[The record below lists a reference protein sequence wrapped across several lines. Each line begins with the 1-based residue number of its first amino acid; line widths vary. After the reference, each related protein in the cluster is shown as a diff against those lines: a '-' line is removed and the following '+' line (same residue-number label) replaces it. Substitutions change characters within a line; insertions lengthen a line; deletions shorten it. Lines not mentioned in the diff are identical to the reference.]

1 MPSRAHSTS
10 SSRASPAV
18 PVPALPRPVAC
29 ACALI
34 AAICLLGW
42 AAGIDSLVSVFAGL
56 PAMVPLTATLTLLA
70 SGALTLHGRG
80 ADTRFGPAPALLV
93 TAMAAAILLAHGSAR
108 LDWPF
113 AASFIADHAGWW
125 RLSSP
130 LTAAMFFGMGI
141 SLLALPRAR
150 HVQLA
155 QWLALGVLS
164 LAALTLASY
173 MFRDTFLYQPLP
185 GSGTSILTALVL
197 ILLPLGA
204 LAARP
209 SAGMMAA
216 VAGHTPE
223 AQMARRLLL
232 SAIAMPVLLGALVWL
247 ALHFDAIDTETGI
260 ALLVWGIVALI
271 VASTWHAALRLN
283 RADAARRR
291 AEQALERALASL
303 READAHKDRF
313 MAVLAHELRNPLAPI
328 RAAADLL
335 RLPGGADAAQQ
346 HRTAE
351 IIGRQV
357 ETMTHLVEDL
367 LDVSRVR
374 QGLIAAERAP
384 VDLCLVLNDALDQ
397 TRPLF
402 RQRRHR
408 LNADLPPQG
417 PVVLGDH
424 KRLVQIVA
432 NLLVNAAKYTP
443 EGGEIRLALYV
454 GRERA
459 EISVHDNG
467 VGIEAG
473 MLGRVFDSFSQV
485 TRTPGRNEGGLGI
498 GLALVKSLVELH
510 GGTVSAHS
518 PGLGLGSTFVVTLP
532 CAPSAA
538 PTDAMAS

>member
-1 MPSRAHSTS
+1 MSSRTHSTS
-10 SSRASPAV
+10 DSRASPAV
-18 PVPALPRPVAC
+18 PALPRLVAC

-34 AAICLLGW
+34 ATICLLGW
-42 AAGIDSLVSVFAGL
+42 AAGIDALVSVFTGL
-56 PAMVPLTATLTLLA
+56 PSMVPLTAILTLLA
-70 SGALTLHGRG
+70 SGALALHGRG
-80 ADTRFGPAPALLV
+80 ADTRFGLAPALLV
-93 TAMAAAILLAHGSAR
+93 TAMAAAILLAHGGAR
-108 LDWPF
+108 LEWPF
-113 AASFIADHAGWW
+113 ASAFIVDHAGWR

-130 LTAAMFFGMGI
+130 LTAAMFLGMGI
-141 SLLALPRAR
+141 SLLVLPHAR

-155 QWLALGVLS
+155 QWLALWVLS
-164 LAALTLASY
+164 LAVLTLASY
-173 MFRDTFLYQPLP
+173 MFRDTFLYHSLP

-197 ILLPLGA
+197 ILLPLGS
-204 LAARP
+204 LGARP
-209 SAGMMAA
+209 TEGMMAA
-216 VAGHTPE
+216 VAGQAPE

-232 SAIAMPVLLGALVWL
+232 SAIAMPVLLGALVWF

-260 ALLVWGIVALI
+260 ALLVWGIAALI
-271 VASTWHAALRLN
+271 VATTWHATLRLN
-283 RADAARRR
+283 RADAARRH
-291 AEQALERALASL
+291 AEHALERALASL
-303 READAHKDRF
+303 READTHKDRF
-313 MAVLAHELRNPLAPI
+313 MAVLAHELRNPLAPL

-335 RLPGGADAAQQ
+335 RLPGGADAAQR

-351 IIGRQV
+351 IIARQV

-408 LNADLPPQG
+408 LHADLPPQA

-443 EGGEIRLALYV
+443 EGGEIRLALHV
-454 GRERA
+454 GRERT

-518 PGLGLGSTFVVTLP
+518 AGLGLGSTFVVTLP
-532 CAPSAA
+532 CAPAAA

>member
-10 SSRASPAV
+10 DSRASPAV
-18 PVPALPRPVAC
+18 PVPALPRLVAC

-80 ADTRFGPAPALLV
+80 ADTRFGPALALLV

-113 AASFIADHAGWW
+113 ASSFIADHAGWW

-130 LTAAMFFGMGI
+130 LTAAMFFSMGI

-173 MFRDTFLYQPLP
+173 MFRDTFLYQSLP

-209 SAGMMAA
+209 SEGMMAA

-247 ALHFDAIDTETGI
+247 ALHFDATDTETGI

-291 AEQALERALASL
+291 AEQALERALDSL

-351 IIGRQV
+351 IIARQV

-408 LNADLPPQG
+408 LHADLPPQG

-443 EGGEIRLALYV
+443 EGGAIRLALQV

-498 GLALVKSLVELH
+498 GLALVNSLVELH

-518 PGLGLGSTFVVTLP
+518 AGLGLGSTFVVTLP
-532 CAPSAA
+532 CAPAA
-538 PTDAMAS
+538 AQPDAVAS